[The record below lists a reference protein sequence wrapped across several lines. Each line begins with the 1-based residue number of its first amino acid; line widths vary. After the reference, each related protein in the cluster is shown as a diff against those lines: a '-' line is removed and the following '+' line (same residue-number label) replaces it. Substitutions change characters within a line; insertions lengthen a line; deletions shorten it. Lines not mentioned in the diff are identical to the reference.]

1 MELDFLR
8 YLEGM
13 RTEMLTKLF
22 EFITMLGEEMIL
34 VLLIV
39 IIYFVKDKKLGSRI
53 LLIAVASG
61 CFNCVVKNI
70 VKRPRPFTVG
80 GITPARVE
88 TATGYSFPSG
98 HTQSFAAWSTAF
110 WIKFK
115 KSWLGIFAV
124 TGTVLVAF
132 SRMFLGVHYP
142 TDVLVGA
149 LLGIGIAFLMSYIY
163 EKVNNDKKLFMALCL
178 CLLPFAIFYLVKP
191 DPEYES
197 FFKLYAMLPG
207 FLLGMM
213 VEERYAPL
221 QFDVKN
227 WKKILRVVIGLACAL
242 AIKEG
247 LRLPLETGIRG
258 EFLLDA
264 FRYMVMVF
272 VVCGL
277 CPILFKK
284 LKL

>member
-8 YLEGM
+8 YLEGI
-13 RTEMLTKLF
+13 RTEALTKLF
-22 EFITMLGEEMIL
+22 ELITMLGEEMIL

-39 IIYFVKDKKLGSRI
+39 VIYFVIDKKLGSRI
-53 LLIAVASG
+53 LLIAVTSG
-61 CFNCVVKNI
+61 CFNIVVKNI

-80 GITPARVE
+80 GITPVRVE

-110 WIKFK
+110 WIKYK
-115 KSWLGIFAV
+115 KAWVGVFAV
-124 TGTVLVAF
+124 TGTILVAF

-142 TDVLVGA
+142 SDVLVGA
-149 LLGIGIAFLMSYIY
+149 TLGMAIAIFMSYLY
-163 EKVNNDKKLFMALCL
+163 DKVNDDKKLFLVVSL

-207 FLLGMM
+207 FLLGMI

-221 QFDVKN
+221 QFDINN
-227 WKKILRVVIGLACAL
+227 WKKILRVVIGLACTL
-242 AIKEG
+242 AVKEG
-247 LRLPLETGIRG
+247 LRLPLEAGIRG
-258 EFLLDA
+258 EFIMDA
-264 FRYMVMVF
+264 FRYMTMVF

-284 LKL
+284 IKL